1 MKVAIVTGAAQG
13 IGKAIAL
20 RFAREGIFV
29 VITDINLQRLQ
40 DTEKEIR
47 KFGECLSSEL
57 NVSYPD
63 EVNKVVDELSLIH
76 I

>member
-20 RFAREGIFV
+20 RFVREGIFV

-40 DTEKEIR
+40 DTEKEIWR
-47 KFGECLSSEL
+47 VF
-57 NVSYPD
+57 VFRT
-63 EVNKVVDELSLIH
+63 
-76 I
+76 